1 MYGKSVPEG
10 VQGNANV
17 TIRVTGS
24 PSYTVIA
31 FSYLLIIVYA
41 LTLAPVCWVY
51 AAEVWSL
58 ETRGKGMGYV
68 RLLPNSPVPT
78 SAYTPNRIAATGN
91 WLFNFALGLFV
102 PPAFK
107 NISWKTFIVFGT
119 LCLGAAV
126 QFFFSYPE
134 TGRKTLEEIE
144 IMFRPGGPKPWKT
157 KMGESVLDERAASV
171 VAETQGSL
179 AEEGKVQVVREDGR
193 VEMVGRGD
201 DEKDEKE
208 KWSS

>member
-1 MYGKSVPEG
+1 MYGHYFPQG

-17 TIRVTGS
+17 TIKVTGS
-24 PSYTVIA
+24 PSYAVIA

-58 ETRGKGMGYV
+58 ETRGKGMGI
-68 RLLPNSPVPT
+68 S
-78 SAYTPNRIAATGN
+78 ATGN

-102 PPAFK
+102 PPAFR
-107 NISWKTFIVFGT
+107 NISWKTFIVFGV

-134 TGRKTLEEIE
+134 TGRKSLEEIE
-144 IMFRPGGPKPWKT
+144 VMFRKGGPKPWKT
-157 KMGESVLDERAASV
+157 KLGESKLDERATT
-171 VAETQGSL
+171 VAEEQRQASM
-179 AEEGKVQVVREDGR
+179 ASEGKERMVRADGTIET
-193 VEMVGRGD
+193 VEKGDGD
-201 DEKDEKE
+201 DFK
-208 KWSS
+208 SSSS